1 MKRRRMHNRIVN
13 IEMYE
18 LDEIKKDYDRAHGEL
33 RAQLKVAWYNKVKEI
48 AARIRRKCGK
58 EHGTVTN
65 MSHFS
70 G

>member
-1 MKRRRMHNRIVN
+1 MYSRMVN
-13 IEMYE
+13 IEMYK
-18 LDEIKKDYDRAHGEL
+18 LDEIKKRNDNAGGEL
-33 RAQLKVAWYNKVKEI
+33 KAQLKVEWDNKTKEI
-48 AARIRRKCGK
+48 AAIIRRKCGK

>member
-1 MKRRRMHNRIVN
+1 MADKLIR
-13 IEMYE
+13 IEMFK
-18 LDEIKKDYDRAHGEL
+18 LDEIKKDYERAGGEL
-33 RAQLKVAWYNKVKEI
+33 RTQLKVAWYKKVKEI
-48 AARIRRKCGK
+48 AAIICRKWGK

>member
-1 MKRRRMHNRIVN
+1 MKLKKIMT
-13 IEMYE
+13 E
-18 LDEIKKDYDRAHGEL
+18 LSGEL
-33 RAQLKVAWYNKVKEI
+33 RAQLKVAWYNKVKKI
-48 AARIRRKCGK
+48 AARIRRECGK

>member
-1 MKRRRMHNRIVN
+1 MYSRIVN
-13 IEMYE
+13 IEMYK
-18 LDEIKKDYDRAHGEL
+18 LDEIKKRYDNAAGEL
-33 RAQLKVAWYNKVKEI
+33 RAQLKVPWYNKVKEI

>member
-1 MKRRRMHNRIVN
+1 MADKLIR
-13 IEMYE
+13 IEMYK
-18 LDEIKKDYDRAHGEL
+18 LNEIKKDYERASGEL

-48 AARIRRKCGK
+48 AARIRRECGK

>member
-1 MKRRRMHNRIVN
+1 MTNKTMHNRIVN

-18 LDEIKKDYDRAHGEL
+18 LDKIKKDYDRASGEL
-33 RAQLKVAWYNKVKEI
+33 RAQLKVAWYNKVNEI
-48 AARIRRKCGK
+48 AARIRRKCDK

>member
-1 MKRRRMHNRIVN
+1 MYSRIVN
-13 IEMYE
+13 IEMYK
-18 LDEIKKDYDRAHGEL
+18 LDEIKKKYDNAGGEL
-33 RAQLKVAWYNKVKEI
+33 KAQLKVEWDNKTKEI
-48 AARIRRKCGK
+48 AAIIRRECGK

>member
-1 MKRRRMHNRIVN
+1 
-13 IEMYE
+13 MYE
-18 LDEIKKDYDRAHGEL
+18 LDEIKKDYDRASGEL

-48 AARIRRKCGK
+48 VARIRRKCGK

>member
-1 MKRRRMHNRIVN
+1 MIN
-13 IEMYE
+13 IEMYK
-18 LDEIKKDYDRAHGEL
+18 LDEIKKRYDNAGGEL
-33 RAQLKVAWYNKVKEI
+33 KTQLKVEWDNKVKEI
-48 AARIRRKCGK
+48 AAKIRQECVK